1 MHESPHRLL
10 PGALCLG
17 LLALTGCQRDHDA
30 GRPAPQVEAGAQA
43 PVGPVPGPG
52 SASSA
57 LDRPGVYAG
66 NAVATVEG
74 RRLFVRFNCSGCH
87 GGRGGGG
94 MGPSLRDQD
103 WIYGSSD
110 AQIFDSIAQGRAHG
124 MPAWGTRLPADQIWK
139 LVAYID
145 AMRAPNEPDAP
156 RE

>member
-1 MHESPHRLL
+1 MHRLRHVFL

-17 LLALTGCQRDHDA
+17 LLALGGCQRDHDD
-30 GRPAPQVEAGAQA
+30 GRPAPQAAGSVQA
-43 PVGPVPGPG
+43 AVGPVPGPKPPP
-52 SASSA
+52 S
-57 LDRPGVYAG
+57 DRPGPYAG
-66 NAVATVEG
+66 NAVAMVEG

-110 AQIFDSIAQGRAHG
+110 SEIFDSIAQGRAHG

-145 AMRAPNEPDAP
+145 SMRTPDEPDAP
-156 RE
+156 RK